1 MSANTRPAP
10 RRPASPHVP
19 RQSWA
24 GPAPWGILFGSRWSG
39 LPVFPSGE
47 KKHGC
52 CAAKKRTVPASPLGG
67 SQFAKIP
74 GPSVA
79 GSRSTSGYCVCR
91 TRKKH
96 VAWLLCH
103 QEESAHPGPSAS
115 QLHVCFVCDLAIG
128 FVLCCVVMRPL
139 FIICMFSFASVLG
152 RSQCGHV
159 PEGYAESM
167 CVPWFCAF
175 WVRSTMGFVKSQLYR
190 MVICVSTIAT
200 LSHG

>member
-91 TRKKH
+91 TRRSTWRGCCVTKKKAPTRAQARH
-96 VAWLLCH
+96 SCMCVSCVIWQWVSCCVALSCVRC
-103 QEESAHPGPSAS
+103 SSF
-115 QLHVCFVCDLAIG
+115 VCFHLPQYWDGRNAVTSPRGMQSRCACHG
-128 FVLCCVVMRPL
+128 FVPFVEVSFHESFFCR
-139 FIICMFSFASVLG
+139 CMD
-152 RSQCGHV
+152 C
-159 PEGYAESM
+159 
-167 CVPWFCAF
+167 
-175 WVRSTMGFVKSQLYR
+175 
-190 MVICVSTIAT
+190 
-200 LSHG
+200 

>member
-1 MSANTRPAP
+1 MCRQEENGSGVPIGWESICEDSRP
-10 RRPASPHVP
+10 
-19 RQSWA
+19 QC
-24 GPAPWGILFGSRWSG
+24 G
-39 LPVFPSGE
+39 GE
-47 KKHGC
+47 SIHEWLLCLSDK
-52 CAAKKRTVPASPLGG
+52 
-67 SQFAKIP
+67 
-74 GPSVA
+74 
-79 GSRSTSGYCVCR
+79 
-91 TRKKH
+91 KKH

-115 QLHVCFVCDLAIG
+115 QLHVGFVCDLAMG
-128 FVLCCVVMRPL
+128 FVLCCVVMCPL